1 MEDIK
6 NNIYETFSN
15 IATAIGY
22 SGVHGKIIAALLT
35 ADKPISIQEIADDI
49 KASLATVSLS
59 IDLLEIIGLV
69 KRIKKTGDRK
79 LYVEMEGDMIEGL
92 KTAMLFKWQKNIHD
106 ALNDLENYEKN
117 TTDEKIIKMIKD
129 LKNEV
134 KRLEVYVDKLS
145 EVDIPK

>member
-35 ADKPISIQEIADDI
+35 VDKPISIQEIADDI

-79 LYVEMEGDMIEGL
+79 LYVEMDGDMIEGL
-92 KTAMLFKWQKNIHD
+92 KTAMLFKWQKNIQD
-106 ALNDLENYEKN
+106 ALDDLENYGKN
-117 TTDEKIIKMIKD
+117 TKDEKIKKMIKD
-129 LKNEV
+129 LEQEV
-134 KRLEVYVDKLS
+134 KRLEIYVDKLS

>member
-79 LYVEMEGDMIEGL
+79 LYVEMDGDMIEGL
-92 KTAMLFKWQKNIHD
+92 KTAMLFKWQKNIQD
-106 ALNDLENYEKN
+106 ALDDLENYEKN
-117 TTDEKIIKMIKD
+117 TKDEKITKMIKD
-129 LKNEV
+129 LEKEV
-134 KRLEVYVDKLS
+134 KRLEIYVDKLS